1 MKKLIMTAVVAAL
14 AIGANAAAMDWAV
27 SVDTADKQNKFM
39 FFNASDR
46 AAVLALLD
54 EGGENIYAA
63 VAAKAFAD
71 GKGDKQFATSSKTA
85 TKTGVLSGIDKGTDV
100 FMVLF
105 ETQTASTISDGLAYK
120 ITDNITPMVG
130 DKSGIYD
137 KNADPPE
144 STPGNVVFAA
154 TVWTGKGTVGGGD
167 VPEPTSAM
175 LLLLGV
181 AGLALRRRA

>member
-1 MKKLIMTAVVAAL
+1 MKKLMITAIAAAL
-14 AIGANAAAMDWAV
+14 AIGANAAAMDWSV
-27 SVDTADKQNKFM
+27 TVDTADKQNKFM

-63 VAAKAFAD
+63 VAAKAF
-71 GKGDKQFATSSKTA
+71 GDNTSAKQFASSSKSA
-85 TKTGVLSGIDKGTDV
+85 TKTGNLSGIDKGTDV

-105 ETQTASTISDGLAYK
+105 ETQTAGTISDGLAYK

-130 DKSGIYD
+130 TASGIYD
-137 KNADPPE
+137 PNAVPAE
-144 STPGNVVFAA
+144 SSPGKVEFAA

>member
-1 MKKLIMTAVVAAL
+1 MKKLIMTAVVVAL
-14 AIGANAAAMDWAV
+14 AIGANAAAMDW
-27 SVDTADKQNKFM
+27 SVTVADADRQNKFM

-46 AAVLALLD
+46 TAVLALLD
-54 EGGENIYAA
+54 AGGENIYDD
-63 VAAKAFAD
+63 VAAYAYDD
-71 GKGDKQFATSSKTA
+71 GKGGKQFNTSSKSS
-85 TKTGVLSGIDKGTDV
+85 TKTSGIAGIDKGSDV
-100 FMVLF
+100 FLVLF

-130 DKSGIYD
+130 AASGIYD
-137 KNADPPE
+137 PNAVPAE
-144 STPGNVVFAA
+144 SSPGKVAFAA
-154 TVWTGKGTVGGGD
+154 SAFSGSGTVGGGD

>member
-14 AIGANAAAMDWAV
+14 AIGANAAAMDWKV
-27 SVDTADKQNKFM
+27 YVDDADKQNKFM

-63 VAAKAFAD
+63 VAAKAFANGD
-71 GKGDKQFATSSKTA
+71 GAKQFATSSKSA
-85 TKTGVLSGIDKGTDV
+85 NKTGALSGIAKGTDV

-130 DKSGIYD
+130 AKSGIYD
-137 KNADPPE
+137 PTAAEPE
-144 STPGNVVFAA
+144 SSPGNVEFAA
-154 TVWTGKGTVGGGD
+154 TVWKGSGTVGGGD